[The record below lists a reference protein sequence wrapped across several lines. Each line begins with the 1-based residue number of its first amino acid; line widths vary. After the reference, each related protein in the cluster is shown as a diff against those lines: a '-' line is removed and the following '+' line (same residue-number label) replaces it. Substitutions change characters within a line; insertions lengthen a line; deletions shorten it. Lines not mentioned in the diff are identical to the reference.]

1 MYKSRSRMILSIPHN
16 RHSKGKLRFVEDS
29 LPHSPP
35 GTTVIGDS
43 VRDDS
48 QFCKGAVFLASV

>member
-1 MYKSRSRMILSIPHN
+1 MILSIPHN